1 LRTIPGNVACV
12 ERGSDLSD
20 WDAWELGRV
29 VLVAAAVMY
38 AGIWAQVTLF
48 HWGAAFASR
57 AMWAPVIMTPL
68 IVVAAA
74 LAVFTRQDP
83 WGWIVAIALGIGVF
97 DGLYG
102 LYRHLRG
109 TISQIGGFTLR
120 NLMAGPPP
128 VLPLAYSLIGIVG
141 LLGLLWDA

>member
-1 LRTIPGNVACV
+1 MDSV
-12 ERGSDLSD
+12 ERGFILSD
-20 WDAWELGRV
+20 WNAWELGRA
-29 VLVAAAVMY
+29 VLATAAVMY

-57 AMWAPVIMTPL
+57 AMWAPVIMSPF
-68 IVVAAA
+68 IVLAAA
-74 LAVFTRQDP
+74 LAVVTRQDP
-83 WGWIVAIALGIGVF
+83 WGWVAAVALGIGVF

-109 TISQIGGFTLR
+109 TFSQIGGFTLR
-120 NLMAGPPP
+120 NLIAGPPP
-128 VLPLAYSLIGIVG
+128 VLPLAYSLIGAVG